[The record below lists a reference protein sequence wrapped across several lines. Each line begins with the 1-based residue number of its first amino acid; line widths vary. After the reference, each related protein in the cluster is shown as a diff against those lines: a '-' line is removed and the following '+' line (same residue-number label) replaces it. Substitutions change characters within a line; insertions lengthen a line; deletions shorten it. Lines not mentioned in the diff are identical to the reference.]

1 MRLLIITQKVNS
13 SDPVLGFFHRW
24 VEEFSKRVKSVVVV
38 CLQKGD
44 YDLPGNVAVLSLGK
58 EKWKSTLK
66 YVFLLFYFSIR
77 YFNRYDAVLV
87 HMNQE
92 YILSAG
98 WLWKLLGKKIYMW
111 RNHYSGSTLTDISAS
126 YCTKIF
132 CTSHY
137 SYTAKF
143 GKTRFMPVGIDTE
156 IFKQDLSVQRIP
168 RTILSVGRISPSKN
182 IHVLIEALKIL
193 HEKKMDF
200 VADIYGDAPAGDE
213 VYAESLRKMVG
224 EAGLTDRIRF
234 FPGIPNTQT
243 PKVYSAHQVFV
254 NLSPNGM
261 YDKTIF
267 EGMACG
273 CFVFASNDDLR
284 AKIDDAFMFPYGD
297 ADALAGK
304 ISAFL
309 AMPEAEQ
316 KKVAANISTMVRDN
330 SLSKLADD
338 LIGEITGEKK

>member
-1 MRLLIITQKVNS
+1 MRLLIVAQKINRT
-13 SDPVLGFFHRW
+13 DPVLGFFHRW

-58 EKWKSTLK
+58 EKWKSRFK
-66 YVFLLFYFSIR
+66 YVFLLFYFSVR
-77 YFNRYDAVLV
+77 YFNRYDAILV

-92 YILSAG
+92 YVLAAG

-111 RNHYSGSTLTDISAS
+111 RNHYSGSTLTDVSALF
-126 YCTKIF
+126 CTKIF

-143 GKTRFMPVGIDTE
+143 KKKVHFMPVGVDTD
-156 IFKQDLSVQRIP
+156 IFKPMPSVKRAPGSVLS
-168 RTILSVGRISPSKN
+168 LGRLSPSKN
-182 IHVLIEALKIL
+182 VGVLIEAVKDLRATGAPI
-193 HEKKMDF
+193 M
-200 VADIYGDAPAGDE
+200 ADIYGDAPSGDE
-213 VYAESLRKMVG
+213 VYAESLRKQVG
-224 EAGLTDRIRF
+224 EAGLTDAIKF
-234 FPGIPNTQT
+234 SPGIPNAQT
-243 PKVYSAHQVFV
+243 PAVYSAHQIFV

-267 EGMACG
+267 ESMACG

-284 AKIDDAFMFPYGD
+284 AKIDGAFMFPY
-297 ADALAGK
+297 ADAAGLAGK

-309 AMPEAEQ
+309 AMPETERM
-316 KKVAANISTMVRDN
+316 KKASSISHMVREH
-330 SLSKLADD
+330 SLSRLADE
-338 LIGEITGEKK
+338 LIREMSTP

>member
-1 MRLLIITQKVNS
+1 MRLLVITQKIDRT
-13 SDPVLGFFHRW
+13 DPVLGFFHRW
-24 VEEFSKRVKSVVVV
+24 VEEFSKHLKSVVVV

-44 YDLPGNVAVLSLGK
+44 YDLPGNVSVLSLGK
-58 EKWKSTLK
+58 EKRQSRTK

-92 YILSAG
+92 YILTAG

-111 RNHYSGSTLTDISAS
+111 RNHYSGSMLTDISAMF
-126 YCTKIF
+126 CTKIF

-143 GKTRFMPVGIDTE
+143 KKTRFMPVGIDTE
-156 IFKQDLSVQRIP
+156 IFRQDDSVQRIP
-168 RTILSVGRISPSKN
+168 GSVLSLGRISPSKN
-182 IHVLIEALKIL
+182 VHVLIEALKIL
-193 HEKKMDF
+193 HGKGMDF
-200 VADIYGDAPAGDE
+200 LADIIGDAPAGDE
-213 VYAESLRKMVG
+213 AYAESLRKTVG
-224 EAGLTDRIRF
+224 EAGLGDRIRF
-234 FPGIPNTQT
+234 IPGIPNVQT
-243 PKVYSAHQVFV
+243 PKVYSAHQIFV

-284 AKIDDAFMFPYGD
+284 AKIDGAFMFPYGD
-297 ADALAGK
+297 AAALAER
-304 ISAFL
+304 ISGFL
-309 AMPEAEQ
+309 ALSDAEQ
-316 KKVAANISTMVRDN
+316 KKAAGNISTMVRDN
-330 SLSKLADD
+330 SLAKLSEG
-338 LIGEITGEKK
+338 LVGEIINR